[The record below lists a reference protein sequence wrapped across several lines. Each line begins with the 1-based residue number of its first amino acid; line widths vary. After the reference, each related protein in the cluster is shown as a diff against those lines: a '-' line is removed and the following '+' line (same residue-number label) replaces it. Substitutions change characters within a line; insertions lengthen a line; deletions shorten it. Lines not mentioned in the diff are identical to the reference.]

1 MKLYFFLILILFLS
15 GCASEWQN
23 SSGNLNQIY
32 QDKVYCKSVA
42 NAASP
47 IYICRNPLMC
57 APDETYKAIQSLSS
71 NTGYYNQ
78 CMFEK
83 GNTIK

>member
-1 MKLYFFLILILFLS
+1 MKLYFSLILILFLS

-23 SSGNLNQIY
+23 SSGNLNKIY

-57 APDETYKAIQSLSS
+57 APDETSKVIQSLSS

-78 CMFEK
+78 CMFDK